1 MLEALLI
8 AWIALSL
15 ITARCCGLNHL
26 EDDRD

>member
-8 AWIALSL
+8 AWIALGL

-26 EDDRD
+26 EDDE

>member
-26 EDDRD
+26 EDDE